1 MVKKIVKFFAYLSF
15 FILAIIY
22 FTPKVSL
29 YYLAESK
36 MKHFDVVVTS
46 EVLKD
51 NGFSL
56 DIKNGTVMVKSIESA
71 KFEDINIKLFGLYN
85 FISVDNIYL
94 SSTAKSFIPLYIRRI
109 NIQYYILNPLNID
122 MFAIGKFGKAKVVID
137 LLKRELR
144 VVLTPSK
151 LMKTKYRSS
160 LRNLKKSKNGEFTY
174 AKTF

>member
-1 MVKKIVKFFAYLSF
+1 MVKKIAKFLAYISF

-22 FTPKVSL
+22 FAPKVSL

-36 MKHFDVVVTS
+36 MKPFDVVVTS

-56 DIKNGTVMVKSIESA
+56 DIKDGSVVVKSIESA
-71 KFEDINIKLFGLYN
+71 KFENINIKLLGLYN

-94 SSTAKSFIPLYIRRI
+94 SSTAKSFIPLYIRKI
-109 NIQYYILNPLNID
+109 NIQYYVLNPLNID
-122 MFAIGKFGKAKVVID
+122 MFAIGEFGKVRAFVD
-137 LLKRELR
+137 LVKRELR

-151 LMKTKYRSS
+151 LMISKYKSS
-160 LRNLKKSKNGEFTY
+160 LKNLKKSENGEFTY